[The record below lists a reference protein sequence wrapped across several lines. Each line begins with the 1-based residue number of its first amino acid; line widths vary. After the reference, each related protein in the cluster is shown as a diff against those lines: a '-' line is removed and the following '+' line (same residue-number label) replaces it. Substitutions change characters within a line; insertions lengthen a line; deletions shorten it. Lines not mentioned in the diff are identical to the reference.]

1 MATIYKK
8 IMTIQLASFLIK
20 MEYIRNMWKPS
31 NEKKTKE
38 VNQKKTKKQTLYLL
52 VAITAQCI

>member
-1 MATIYKK
+1 MRIK
-8 IMTIQLASFLIK
+8 LASFLIK
-20 MEYIRNMWKPS
+20 MEYIKNTWKPS

-38 VNQKKTKKQTLYLL
+38 VNQKKNLYLL

>member
-1 MATIYKK
+1 
-8 IMTIQLASFLIK
+8 MTIQLASFLIK

-38 VNQKKTKKQTLYLL
+38 VNQKKKKKQTLYLL